1 MNMFGRSR
9 SYEVPSTAEDIYDEY
24 VASKRRFWNPKKWFR
39 RKNKNSND
47 EVVVVEVTEI
57 GKDALRSRSTSEL
70 SVAEEGRRRSSSS
83 MHPGLSVSHD
93 SVFHSPNSGSDMEL
107 DAAQSSSSLS
117 ISQPHVDLRLQ
128 SELSERLRLRRGG
141 RGDTSED
148 DEGLP
153 HSPCNS
159 PTASDGLL
167 VEKTANKDLP
177 TKSHSTCSDGS
188 LQSMGSYDDDD
199 SFEHVQTR
207 HSSKLSLHD
216 KKDSYTEFGPDSTT
230 SPLNHSAA
238 HHRVSVKPKRTHG
251 APRRR
256 RTQQLSTA
264 LPVTPEVN
272 EDSSIRSTSPEV
284 HKKESLIELYS
295 MSSTILTET
304 QLKCSSLPP
313 GLTPPGSADSKLNR
327 SKSNAGS
334 KSQDLFSQLPEDAN
348 EKEEKLSLFDRI
360 FPRKSGRKKKKEGK
374 EKADEQ
380 VVESFEQAI
389 ETSRQE
395 TVTDSGKSY
404 MESSSVVT
412 KKVETKPIPAP
423 RSGAAMRQRVIPM
436 DISENV
442 DEPKR
447 EPLLPK
453 LSPEPTIEGTSPLQA
468 ELESIFKQRQI
479 STSPIPFPRV
489 ADTSPS
495 PKSPVSPRLPR
506 NLQSPNIP
514 TVISSKYDYSQ
525 VSRHSTNMR
534 FTETKVK
541 SDETRH
547 KLKMPA
553 LSSLQQRVLS
563 LNEEDNENSFMSLT
577 DLQTENK
584 PSRPISKSHS
594 FKAVKHQPFSPERN
608 YEDVKNK
615 TANFLDLEK
624 KEDSKISFTKAA
636 SLDSVKNFDETMH
649 LSEVKIEL
657 KKKPLNF
664 KTEEKHV
671 EVSSSLGDS
680 SITISGPSHTAVV
693 NVTSNVDDYN
703 SLSKNQTSEQI
714 DGSTTIS
721 IKEQQVS
728 VTKIQVKR
736 ETTQVTQSSITVPEF
751 MNKQLNKVEI
761 KPSSNIVFSMKSPKP
776 AEEQNRPKT
785 LFTFDVETDVTAK
798 PPTPRK
804 FSKDNVE
811 IIEKDASS
819 PKTSP
824 IITVN
829 SPIRLKK
836 SDSRKSSITS
846 NTSNIESPVR
856 ERAMFKSKSASLDSL
871 NDTDKSSQDS
881 LDKLEARYKEKDS
894 PLSET
899 VVLRRKSVA
908 TKKNEEEP
916 ELMKVFARRSL
927 KIKDSDV
934 DALQDSL
941 KDMKARDSDKENQ
954 MDSPVEERK
963 KTESFETQAIEI
975 KTKIEEKLEVKSP
988 VKEPSVDNKTSP
1000 VVLRR
1005 TLNNNVFLGQR
1016 AVTINPTKN
1025 SDLIIK
1031 KQMGFSEHR
1040 KTDQWISNIK
1050 NEDANTKEDDLLSNI
1065 PSGGDFIMEPKNN
1078 FSQRKAEWEK
1088 RAQQA
1093 QKKTT
1098 P

>member
-1 MNMFGRSR
+1 MSAAVGTHSGAGPLSLMSCVRESSPLQDFDSDTEK
-9 SYEVPSTAEDIYDEY
+9 S

-284 HKKESLIELYS
+284 HKK
-295 MSSTILTET
+295 
-304 QLKCSSLPP
+304 
-313 GLTPPGSADSKLNR
+313 
-327 SKSNAGS
+327 
-334 KSQDLFSQLPEDAN
+334 
-348 EKEEKLSLFDRI
+348 
-360 FPRKSGRKKKKEGK
+360 
-374 EKADEQ
+374 
-380 VVESFEQAI
+380 AI

-856 ERAMFKSKSASLDSL
+856 ERDMFKSKSASLDSL

>member
-1 MNMFGRSR
+1 MSAAVGTHSGAGPLSLMSCVRESSPLQDFDSDTEK
-9 SYEVPSTAEDIYDEY
+9 S

-284 HKKESLIELYS
+284 HKK
-295 MSSTILTET
+295 
-304 QLKCSSLPP
+304 
-313 GLTPPGSADSKLNR
+313 GSADSKLNR

-856 ERAMFKSKSASLDSL
+856 ERDMFKSKSASLDSL

>member
-1 MNMFGRSR
+1 MSAAVGTHSGAGPLSLMSCVRESSPLQDFDSDTEK
-9 SYEVPSTAEDIYDEY
+9 S

-284 HKKESLIELYS
+284 HKK
-295 MSSTILTET
+295 
-304 QLKCSSLPP
+304 
-313 GLTPPGSADSKLNR
+313 GSADSKLNR